1 MKLLQEIIKMRRFLF
16 AAIFVVALTGVRA
29 AEVAGVKL
37 DDRLRLA
44 PGGPELVLNG
54 AGIRTRVFFKVYVG
68 ALYLPEKKV
77 AASDVLALAGP
88 KRVAMAM
95 LRDLTAQQLSEALA
109 EGISNNSS
117 AAEQAALKARVDELL
132 AIMNSLGEA
141 KKGDAI
147 TLDYLPQSGT
157 RVVVNG
163 QPRGKPIAGED
174 FYRALLRIWL
184 GDKPVDDDL
193 KKGMLGQAG

>member
-1 MKLLQEIIKMRRFLF
+1 MKRLF
-16 AAIFVVALTGVRA
+16 IAVLFVSALTAAQA

-37 DDRLRLA
+37 DDKLRLA

-54 AGIRTRVFFKVYVG
+54 AGIRTRTIFKVYVAG
-68 ALYLPEKKV
+68 LYLPEKKGTT
-77 AASDVLALAGP
+77 ADVLALAGP
-88 KRVAMAM
+88 KRVAMTM
-95 LRDLTAQQLSEALA
+95 LRDLGAQQLSEALA
-109 EGISNNSS
+109 EGIRNNSS
-117 AAEQAALKARVDELL
+117 AVEQETLKARIEELL

-147 TLDYLPQSGT
+147 LLDFLPASGT
-157 RVVVNG
+157 HIVVNG
-163 QPRGKPIAGED
+163 QPRGKPITGDD

>member
-1 MKLLQEIIKMRRFLF
+1 MKRTILALLF
-16 AAIFVVALTGVRA
+16 AVASAGAQA
-29 AEVAGVKL
+29 AEVGGIKL

-44 PGGPELVLNG
+44 PGAPELVLNG
-54 AGIRTRVFFKVYVG
+54 AGIRTRMIFKVYVAG
-68 ALYLPEKKV
+68 LYLPEKKGTTGE
-77 AASDVLALAGP
+77 VLALAGP
-88 KRVAMAM
+88 KRVAMTM
-95 LRDLTAQQLSEALA
+95 LRDLSAQQLSEALA
-109 EGISNNSS
+109 DGIRNNSS
-117 AAEQAALKARVDELL
+117 AAEQEALEARIDELL

-147 TLDYLPQSGT
+147 LLDFLPASGT
-157 RVVVNG
+157 RIVVNR
-163 QPRGKPIAGED
+163 QPRGKPITGDD